1 MKVVIFLR
9 ESSSKSV
16 NGSLTSGQP
25 FSSYRAYKQTH
36 KQSPEVINILTKSL
50 DFVSKNYNSR
60 TEEATNV
67 KLHHVIQE
75 GDG

>member
-1 MKVVIFLR
+1 MLIRFW
-9 ESSSKSV
+9 SKLV
-16 NGSLTSGQP
+16 KGQGH
-25 FSSYRAYKQTH
+25 S
-36 KQSPEVINILTKSL
+36 EVKHQ
-50 DFVSKNYNSR
+50 KNYNSR

>member
-1 MKVVIFLR
+1 VVEWQWPDLQILLKFKVNRMKIEDFINFTSVVDLWR
-9 ESSSKSV
+9 
-16 NGSLTSGQP
+16 GQGH
-25 FSSYRAYKQTH
+25 S
-36 KQSPEVINILTKSL
+36 EVKHP
-50 DFVSKNYNSR
+50 KNDNSR